1 METVLNQVF
10 IECKES
16 QIRTLK
22 MVLGEILK
30 HIDDVVKEIDSE
42 KLNQK
47 VSSGFDILKELKNLQ
62 KEKLNNELI
71 YN

>member
-1 METVLNQVF
+1 MNQVF

-22 MVLGEILK
+22 MVFNEILK
-30 HIDDVVKEIDSE
+30 YIDDVVKEIDSE

-47 VSSGFDILKELKNLQ
+47 VSSGFDFLKEIKNLQ
-62 KEKLNNELI
+62 KEKQNNDAI

>member
-47 VSSGFDILKELKNLQ
+47 VSSGFDFLKEIKNLQ

>member
-1 METVLNQVF
+1 
-10 IECKES
+10 
-16 QIRTLK
+16 

-47 VSSGFDILKELKNLQ
+47 VSSGFDFLKEIKNLQ

>member
-1 METVLNQVF
+1 MNQVF

-22 MVLGEILK
+22 MVFNEILK
-30 HIDDVVKEIDSE
+30 YIDDVVKEIDSE

-47 VSSGFDILKELKNLQ
+47 VSSGFDFLKEIKNLQ
-62 KEKLNNELI
+62 KEKQNNDTI